1 MPPPS
6 RVPWTLPD
14 KVPPFWVHVVCS
26 RVQVAVAAGSTCS
39 VDPRM
44 ERAQSNGAARFSCP
58 PNFAATQPA
67 SESPRFSLE
76 ALTGPDTELWLIQAP
91 AEFTPDCLNGR
102 RVPLSGSQTV
112 KGKLAGKR
120 HRYRVL
126 SSTQAGETTLLAP
139 SAEVGGGLICALAPR
154 GCLRIIE
161 GPQESLLGTPLQPI
175 PASPPPQIPPGL
187 KPRFCAF
194 GGNPPVT
201 GPGSALAHNSP
212 TSGKRKKKM
221 QIREAS
227 VTQEAVNGYG
237 ALQMDRMLLSPEI
250 DVEKKKKKK
259 KKKQQLNEPM
269 AEMLETPGMLFPST
283 TEKQQPKAAETFE
296 PEEKTVELKVIKT
309 EPLEEI
315 VLSPTKKRKRP
326 KETKGMQPVE
336 GMTVET
342 QMKMAP
348 QEEAISL
355 SPVKKRKKEKWQNAM
370 TEPGTKTV
378 EPEMNSQELPGE
390 MIEPELPKET
400 EPQVEAAL
408 VSIKKKKEKRQNVMT
423 EPGTEVAEPELA
435 VDLVPQSDLASTKRR
450 KKERGHKVTELMT
463 EMIAPPRETM
473 EPETKAA
480 PGSTKRRKK
489 RSQEG
494 EKPETASPKERP
506 EVLLNLESGEVT
518 PIGGQE
524 KKRKK
529 LQQDAM

>member
-1 MPPPS
+1 
-6 RVPWTLPD
+6 
-14 KVPPFWVHVVCS
+14 
-26 RVQVAVAAGSTCS
+26 
-39 VDPRM
+39 M
-44 ERAQSNGAARFSCP
+44 EGPQSNGAARFSCP

-76 ALTGPDTELWLIQAP
+76 ALTGPDMELWLIQAP
-91 AEFTPDCLNGR
+91 ADFTPDCLNGR

-126 SSTQAGETTLLAP
+126 SSTPAGETTLLAP
-139 SAEVGGGLICALAPR
+139 SAEVGGGLICAPAPQ

-161 GPQESLLGTPLQPI
+161 GLQESLLGIPLQPI

-194 GGNPPVT
+194 GGNPPVM

-227 VTQEAVNGYG
+227 VPQEAVNGYG
-237 ALQMDRMLLSPEI
+237 ALEMDRVLGSPEM
-250 DVEKKKKKK
+250 DVERKKKK
-259 KKKQQLNEPM
+259 KKKQQLNEPEVTEPM
-269 AEMLETPGMLFPST
+269 AEMLEPLGVLLPST
-283 TEKQQPKAAETFE
+283 TKKQQPKAAETFE
-296 PEEKTVELKVIKT
+296 LEEKTVELKVIKT

-336 GMTVET
+336 GMTVES
-342 QMKMAP
+342 QVKVEP

-355 SPVKKRKKEKWQNAM
+355 SPVKKRKKEKWQNAT
-370 TEPGTKTV
+370 TEPGTKSV
-378 EPEMNSQELPGE
+378 EPEMNPQELPGE

-423 EPGTEVAEPELA
+423 DPGTELVEPEMA
-435 VDLVPQSDLASTKRR
+435 GDLVPQSDLASTKKK
-450 KKERGHKVTELMT
+450 KKERGHKMTELRT
-463 EMIAPPRETM
+463 ETIDPPREMM
-473 EPETKAA
+473 EPEVAGESEPEAKAA
-480 PGSTKRRKK
+480 PGFTKKRKK
-489 RSQEG
+489 WSQEG
-494 EKPETASPKERP
+494 EKPETTSPEERP
-506 EVLLNLESGEVT
+506 EVLLNLESGEVA
-518 PIGGQE
+518 PRGGQ

-529 LQQDAM
+529 KQ